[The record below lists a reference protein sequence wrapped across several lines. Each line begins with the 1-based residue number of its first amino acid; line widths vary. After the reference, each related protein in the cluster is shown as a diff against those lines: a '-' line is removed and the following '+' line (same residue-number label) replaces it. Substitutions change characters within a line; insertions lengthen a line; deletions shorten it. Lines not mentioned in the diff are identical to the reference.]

1 MRTYAITED
10 RMILVHAVKVF
21 DTKIIFI
28 RFSTDYKVLVVA
40 NSREMF
46 FFKIVDF
53 NSQQPYCFIKFT
65 DYEMRNFDLSES
77 TAEHIIIGCSDGFVR
92 KFSNPLFKTFDNSKS

>member
-21 DTKIIFI
+21 DIKIMFI

-40 NSREMF
+40 NSKEMF

-53 NSQQPYCFIKFT
+53 NS
-65 DYEMRNFDLSES
+65 
-77 TAEHIIIGCSDGFVR
+77 
-92 KFSNPLFKTFDNSKS
+92 